1 VQMELEAD
9 LGIDSIKRVEIL
21 SAMRERAPNLPEVK
35 PTELAALRTLGQI
48 IDHMRAGGGSAMA
61 AAPAAAQGTPVS
73 VAADASAKSAGPSID
88 LEALMMAI
96 VAEKTGYPQEM
107 LGVQM
112 ELEADLGID
121 SIKRVEILSAMR
133 ERAPNLPEVKPTE
146 LAALRTLGQ
155 IIDHMRAAGGAALAA
170 ATAVATST
178 PASVAANASRESAGV
193 GIDLENLMMSI
204 VAEKTGYPQ
213 EMLGV
218 QMELEADLGIDSIKR
233 VEILSAMRERA
244 PNLPEVKPTEL
255 AALRT
260 LGQII
265 DHMRA
270 AGGAALAAA
279 PAAATSTRVS
289 VAADA
294 IAESA
299 GVGIDIENLMMSIVA
314 EKTGYPQEML
324 GVQMELEADLGID
337 SIKRVEILSAMRER
351 APNLPEVKP
360 TELAALRTLGQ
371 IIDHMRAAG
380 TPAPAATAATVA
392 TPRHRTCRCGSFC
405 RA

>member
-1 VQMELEAD
+1 VA
-9 LGIDSIKRVEIL
+9 
-21 SAMRERAPNLPEVK
+21 AATTPA
-35 PTELAALRTLGQI
+35 LAAT
-48 IDHMRAGGGSAMA
+48 
-61 AAPAAAQGTPVS
+61 AAPGV
-73 VAADASAKSAGPSID
+73 D
-88 LEALMMAI
+88 LEALMMSI

-133 ERAPNLPEVKPTE
+133 ERAPDLPEVKPTE
-146 LAALRTLGQ
+146 LATLRTLGQ

-170 ATAVATST
+170 AAPTASAKTNQIATDFVATNAAKTSGT
-178 PASVAANASRESAGV
+178 PD
-193 GIDLENLMMSI
+193 IDLEALMMSI

-255 AALRT
+255 TTLRT

-279 PAAATSTRVS
+279 APTASAKTNQIATDFVATHAATTSGTP
-289 VAADA
+289 D
-294 IAESA
+294 
-299 GVGIDIENLMMSIVA
+299 IDLEALMMSIVA

-324 GVQMELEADLGID
+324 GVHMELEADLGID

-360 TELAALRTLGQ
+360 TELATSAHTGP
-371 IIDHMRAAG
+371 DH
-380 TPAPAATAATVA
+380 
-392 TPRHRTCRCGSFC
+392 
-405 RA
+405 